1 MNKKNVVIIGPF
13 IINLLEKYMNFE
25 LWILPK
31 PEQATPSVPMDYD
44 WARVNNK
51 VIYDKLKIK

>member
-1 MNKKNVVIIGPF
+1 MIKY
-13 IINLLEKYMNFE
+13 INLLEKYMNFE

-51 VIYDKLKIK
+51 VIKDKLKKKRRDC